1 MPRNRREYTYS
12 EKDHSPCIDRRCLA
26 DRIPL
31 RFFSVGVIDL
41 ERLKQ
46 HREIGVDPQE
56 DFLRIQMVDWS
67 LH

>member
-1 MPRNRREYTYS
+1 MHR
-12 EKDHSPCIDRRCLA
+12 RRCLA